1 MGVCIEITMDESLA
15 NLGDKRTE
23 ADLDELYERMKEFA
37 GEVEVTIAGFSQ
49 TGVDL
54 DKLDEIEVK
63 LKEMK
68 REHEEIKESLSKELE
83 NDRKEIMDMIE
94 EYDAEEERIISF
106 VTQNPLQYMFS
117 LVTGK
122 TRNRRK

>member
-1 MGVCIEITMDESLA
+1 MNESLV
-15 NLGDKRTE
+15 NLED
-23 ADLDELYERMKEFA
+23 DQ
-37 GEVEVTIAGFSQ
+37 VE
-49 TGVDL
+49 VDL
-54 DKLDEIEVK
+54 DKPYKRLKELADEIEETLARFLQTGIDYDELDEVEVK

-68 REHEEIKESLSKELE
+68 RILATKGSLSKELE
-83 NDRKEIMDMIE
+83 NDIKKIME
-94 EYDAEEERIISF
+94 KYDAEEDKVISF

>member
-1 MGVCIEITMDESLA
+1 MNESLVS
-15 NLGDKRTE
+15 LED
-23 ADLDELYERMKEFA
+23 DQ
-37 GEVEVTIAGFSQ
+37 VEVGLDKYRKRVKELEDEAKEALVTFSQ

-54 DKLDEIEVK
+54 DRVDEIEGK

-68 REHEEIKESLSKELE
+68 RALAEIKESLSKELE
-83 NDRKEIMDMIE
+83 NDKKELKKIME
-94 EYDAEEERIISF
+94 EYDAEEDRVISF

-122 TRNRRK
+122 TRNRRR